1 MGEIVIRTVED
12 GILLPLAPADR
23 FAADVTLFDNAAP
36 QDMFKAAQ
44 ALYQQ
49 AAFIQE
55 FLQIDRVRS
64 HIRHGT
70 SHVGKCQEKNALK

>member
-1 MGEIVIRTVED
+1 MGEIVIRTMED
-12 GILLPLAPADR
+12 GILLALALTDGLTADI
-23 FAADVTLFDNAAP
+23 TLLYNTAP

-44 ALYQQ
+44 AFYQQ

-55 FLQIDRVRS
+55 LLQIDRVRS

-70 SHVGKCQEKNALK
+70 SHVGKCQEKNAFK